1 MENTARSTH
10 ITSFVRALERVGV
23 AFETIGAPASY
34 CEDNCYDLDNSA
46 CTASSTCGVLN
57 SNTCIYDSDVWTS
70 NAENDTNVEIER
82 YYENEYDIE
91 QRWGAWNA
99 SETLENTDVN
109 SNILDI
115 AESMDSDREIAKAR
129 CLEDLYDQTRCEQ
142 RELDATIKGCEWNTT
157 LCAYSETTFLA
168 GQFDRINSNT
178 TTDTSAASDW
188 ISTLAR
194 ELAYLMDGTD
204 DIDVTNADAE
214 GLAAVIRTALNQDS
228 SGASLVA
235 CPMPVAAY
243 VVFECEA

>member
-1 MENTARSTH
+1 MKSQRHDVSRICTIKLVASNENSVT
-10 ITSFVRALERVGV
+10 
-23 AFETIGAPASY
+23 
-34 CEDNCYDLDNSA
+34 
-46 CTASSTCGVLN
+46 
-57 SNTCIYDSDVWTS
+57 
-70 NAENDTNVEIER
+70 
-82 YYENEYDIE
+82 
-91 QRWGAWNA
+91 
-99 SETLENTDVN
+99 
-109 SNILDI
+109 
-115 AESMDSDREIAKAR
+115 
-129 CLEDLYDQTRCEQ
+129 
-142 RELDATIKGCEWNTT
+142 TIKGCEWNTT